1 MSENITLESAK
12 PCEEDTFKIKLEDL
26 TEESFRPLLNS
37 IFKLKLEDGNAI
49 DVKLTDVNS
58 GKKQRE
64 DHECFSL
71 LFQDAAKSSLQQR
84 IYELAHPELG
94 QFSLFLV
101 PVGAD
106 DKGHDYEAVF
116 NRIRKTDQ

>member
-1 MSENITLESAK
+1 MSEDITLK
-12 PCEEDTFKIKLEDL
+12 PKLEDL
-26 TEESFRPLLNS
+26 TEESFKPLLNS
-37 IFKLKLEDGNAI
+37 MFKLKLEDGNSI
-49 DVKLTDVNS
+49 DIKLTEVNT

-84 IYELAHPELG
+84 IYELVHPELG

-101 PVGAD
+101 PVGAG
-106 DKGHDYEAVF
+106 DKGHDHEAVF
-116 NRIRKTDQ
+116 NRIKGK